1 MTGGIIETPCDAS
14 PPYAYTSSSVQ
25 SHTLQQKAIAT
36 ATEKISDNDIPSCC
50 AMKLVSKE
58 IYWDLVQHGQSD
70 DLINP
75 EYMYEYDDAEN
86 DDDSDE
92 NELDRV

>member
-1 MTGGIIETPCDAS
+1 MTLPSLSTPSQAVGS
-14 PPYAYTSSSVQ
+14 Q
-25 SHTLQQKAIAT
+25 L
-36 ATEKISDNDIPSCC
+36 
-50 AMKLVSKE
+50 L
-58 IYWDLVQHGQSD
+58 QHGERD

-75 EYMYEYDDAEN
+75 EYMYDYDDAEN

>member
-1 MTGGIIETPCDAS
+1 MVRGRVE
-14 PPYAYTSSSVQ
+14 
-25 SHTLQQKAIAT
+25 
-36 ATEKISDNDIPSCC
+36 
-50 AMKLVSKE
+50 
-58 IYWDLVQHGQSD
+58 D

-86 DDDSDE
+86 DYDSDE